1 MITHD
6 KRKKSRIKTPVGFV
20 ALSLLVA
27 ALTACQGGQEA
38 ALQQQV
44 AELTSQLEQT
54 QQELSEANAQLAS
67 LQPIDA
73 AQREDLPMGDEEEVP
88 IEEPVDDSPTGEPV
102 EEPAMEEPEDE
113 IPSFAPVEVVMDL
126 SSDGQLRIAQ
136 SDTFSALEGDTL
148 RLTITSDIAGG
159 TVELFLISPAGEE
172 HKITIS
178 GNDEEQSIPLTEG
191 AWIYNCTGVFES
203 GSVQIVGTI
212 E

>member
-1 MITHD
+1 M
-6 KRKKSRIKTPVGFV
+6 GFV
-20 ALSLLVA
+20 DLSLLVA

-38 ALQQQV
+38 TLQQQV

-54 QQELSEANAQLAS
+54 QQELSAANAQLAA
-67 LQPIDA
+67 LQSAGA
-73 AQREDLPMGDEEEVP
+73 AQSENLPIEDEEEVP
-88 IEEPVDDSPTGEPV
+88 IEEPADDSPTEEPV
-102 EEPAMEEPEDE
+102 EKPAMEEPEDE
-113 IPSFAPVEVVMDL
+113 IPSFAPVEVVIDL

-148 RLTITSDIAGG
+148 RLTITSNIAGG
-159 TVELFLISPAGEE
+159 TVELFLTSPAGEE
-172 HKITIS
+172 QKITIS
-178 GNDEEQSIPLTEG
+178 GSDEEQSIPLTEG